1 VSETWYHGGYPGLAP
16 GDILLPPDESGATHT
31 LSQYAQRLGAP
42 HGTRRDC
49 VYLTNVQQVARAHAA
64 MYPDGALY
72 ECEPDGSVEP
82 DPDAP
87 GLSVMVERARIVA
100 VVRPR
105 VVFAH
110 RTPESWIRLMVTAA
124 EKAVRS

>member
-1 VSETWYHGGYPGLAP
+1 MRETWYHGGYPGLVP
-16 GDILLPPDESGATHT
+16 GDLLLPPAESGTTRT
-31 LSQYAQRLGAP
+31 LSQHAIAFHAP

-49 VYLTNVQQVARAHAA
+49 VYLTRTQQVARAYAA

-72 ECEPDGSVEP
+72 ECEPDGPTEP

-87 GLSVMVERARIVA
+87 ADSVMVARARIVA
-100 VVRPR
+100 VVRSR

-110 RTPESWIRLMVTAA
+110 RRLESWLRLLATA
-124 EKAVRS
+124 RSEED